1 MALEEGGSP
10 SMSRADVSARDSNS
24 AITRIQ
30 AHARGNQARKG
41 SCNMVDNLVQ
51 RLTPTGAASKVKETG
66 EMAAQVAART
76 LSPAVKAASTI
87 SAELL
92 TDLAS
97 RHIEIKQA
105 LENHLEF
112 SFLASDTHPM
122 HGLQDWSTAEW
133 AEQIE
138 QYPELSALLAN
149 VRVRVRGRVSLRRGR
164 RGRGRGLAQVQ
175 PSALRY
181 SWCARARHRLC
192 YLQAP
197 CLLTSLVRHRQ

>member
-1 MALEEGGSP
+1 MALDDAGSP
-10 SMSRADVSARDSNS
+10 SMSRADISARDSNF

-30 AHARGNQARKG
+30 AHARGNQVRKG
-41 SCNMVDNLVQ
+41 RCNMVDSLVQ
-51 RLTPTGAASKVKETG
+51 RLTPTGAASKFKETG

-87 SAELL
+87 SAELR

-97 RHIEIKQA
+97 RHVDIQRA

-138 QYPELSALLAN
+138 QHPELSALLAQTIL
-149 VRVRVRGRVSLRRGR
+149 GGELDGSTPPHD
-164 RGRGRGLAQVQ
+164 LALEIKKALT
-175 PSALRY
+175 PSE
-181 SWCARARHRLC
+181 
-192 YLQAP
+192 
-197 CLLTSLVRHRQ
+197 LTVA

>member
-1 MALEEGGSP
+1 MALDETGSP
-10 SMSRADVSARDSNS
+10 SMSRADVSARDSDS

-30 AHARGNQARKG
+30 AHARGNQVRKG
-41 SCNMVDNLVQ
+41 RSCNMVDNLVQ
-51 RLTPTGAASKVKETG
+51 RLNPTGAASKVKETG

-87 SAELL
+87 SAELR

-97 RHIEIKQA
+97 RHVDIKRA

-133 AEQIE
+133 AAQIE
-138 QYPELSALLAN
+138 QHPELSALLAQVGGR
-149 VRVRVRGRVSLRRGR
+149 VRVRVSPNQANPCPQVSVRVNPNANANANPNPNPDTPR
-164 RGRGRGLAQVQ
+164 
-175 PSALRY
+175 
-181 SWCARARHRLC
+181 WRAR
-192 YLQAP
+192 
-197 CLLTSLVRHRQ
+197 